1 MYGAAQGSNSPGQ
14 SAPMT
19 NAKIYVSN
27 MPTDCDER
35 KLTEIFSRYGEICSV
50 THKGS
55 YAFVEYSEPAMA
67 TDAIAEMKAGG
78 TQMRV

>member
-1 MYGAAQGSNSPGQ
+1 
-14 SAPMT
+14 MT